1 MRALQQ
7 LVPLMALLSLW
18 QPVLNAQEGSAPAQD
33 RAEEAVPSVS
43 QTTRVAWYT
52 SWDQA
57 QKDAARLNLPIL
69 VQSAAPQC
77 RAVPGM
83 W

>member
-1 MRALQQ
+1 MKALQQ

-18 QPVLNAQEGSAPAQD
+18 QPVLNAQVGSAPAPD
-33 RAEEAVPSVS
+33 RVEEAEPSVS
-43 QTTRVAWYT
+43 QTARVAWYT

>member
-18 QPVLNAQEGSAPAQD
+18 QPVLNAQEGSLPTPD
-33 RAEEAVPSVS
+33 RTKEAEPSVS
-43 QTTRVAWYT
+43 RAARVAWYT

-57 QKDAARLNLPIL
+57 QEDAARLNLPIL
-69 VQSAAPQC
+69 IQSAAPQC